1 MGFYELGNGC
11 DSCETVQMLPQNVN
25 MNMDGSSSMV
35 SGMMMPYNPASN
47 AMKQYNGG
55 VVAGY
60 VNNGTNIGAMGSG
73 SNGMSM
79 GAQPPAAVKQ
89 VTTTV
94 TTTTAPPTVTAT
106 GTAATK
112 IEGFASNTS
121 GSSVSSTPMWHKGG
135 KHWILIGLVMFCAL
149 SANECC
155 KYFLNKSI
163 QLDGSPMYYVG
174 YVAVAV
180 LLTYAAHTYFNSN

>member
-11 DSCETVQMLPQNVN
+11 DSCESVAPILPQNVT
-25 MNMDGSSSMV
+25 MTMDPNSSMA

-60 VNNGTNIGAMGSG
+60 AQGNNLGMMGNGSTGGTLATP
-73 SNGMSM
+73 
-79 GAQPPAAVKQ
+79 QQAVKQ

-94 TTTTAPPTVTAT
+94 TTTSVPNTQPATPNTPPKV
-106 GTAATK
+106 
-112 IEGFASNTS
+112 EGFTS
-121 GSSVSSTPMWHKGG
+121 GSTTQTNMMKSG
-135 KHWILIGLVMFCAL
+135 KHWLVLGLVIFTAL
-149 SANECC
+149 ASNECC

-163 QLDGSPMYYVG
+163 QLDGSPMYYVA
-174 YVAVAV
+174 YVVVAG
-180 LLTYAAHTYFNSN
+180 LLTYAVYTYVNNNS

>member
-11 DSCETVQMLPQNVN
+11 DSCESVAPIMPQNVT
-25 MNMDGSSSMV
+25 MTMDPNSSMA

-47 AMKQYNGG
+47 PMKQYNGG

-60 VNNGTNIGAMGSG
+60 PQGSNMGSMGNG
-73 SNGMSM
+73 STG
-79 GAQPPAAVKQ
+79 GTLAGQPQAVKQ

-94 TTTTAPPTVTAT
+94 TTTSLPNTQPVTSST
-106 GTAATK
+106 QPK
-112 IEGFASNTS
+112 VEGFT
-121 GSSVSSTPMWHKGG
+121 SSTPNMLKSG
-135 KHWILIGLVMFCAL
+135 KHWLVLGLVIFTAL
-149 SANECC
+149 ACNECC

-174 YVAVAV
+174 YVFVAG
-180 LLTYAAHTYFNSN
+180 LLTYAVYTYVNNNS